1 MHPTA
6 RWRAARRPPHRPAGA
21 GLHPRLRRHASR
33 RLEQLKVGDEFP
45 DGGGWQHAA
54 VRRHAV
60 RLAVIDR
67 LEDVTVGAAVAPTAV
82 AQTGARPAHRPAT
95 VTAVAV
101 HHAERALA
109 LRRRLPISPEGIL
122 GGRRCARRRCDA
134 AREDA
139 RLVSHRRGGLV
150 AAARSGDDESQGYR
164 AKIHTIPPWLV
175 CRAISGMKSA
185 GGRTSAGSSDRTSP
199 DSRNQSPPMPAYTA
213 MYCFPFGPRNE
224 IGAPTTPEPTL
235 NFHNSRPVLAFAALN
250 QPSSVPKKTTSPA
263 VTTL

>member
-1 MHPTA
+1 AWLP
-6 RWRAARRPPHRPAGA
+6 RRLG
-21 GLHPRLRRHASR
+21 RHVGR
-33 RLEQLKVGDEFP
+33 RLERLKVGDEFP

-54 VRRHAV
+54 VRRHAA

-82 AQTGARPAHRPAT
+82 AQTGAHPAHRPAT

-109 LRRRLPISPEGIL
+109 PERIR
-122 GGRRCARRRCDA
+122 GGRRCAPRRCAA

-199 DSRNQSPPMPAYTA
+199 ESRNQSPPIPAYTA
-213 MYCFPFGPRNE
+213 TYCLPSRPVYV
-224 IGAPTTPEPTL
+224 IGFPTTPDPTL
-235 NFHNSRPVLAFAALN
+235 NRHRTLPVLASAALN
-250 QPSSVPKKTTSPA
+250 QPSSVP
-263 VTTL
+263 